1 MIRFNE
7 RYRLAVKFLEI
18 REGTS
23 IISNGEMVR
32 RVAAETGG
40 ESLTPS
46 SASRWK
52 SKSVPDLAILGAIA
66 RVCGVHPG
74 WLAFGEAGGPPP
86 DFVNLRQ
93 ASTRLS
99 AGDGGGDQGIRR
111 VARSDEQTISLD

>member
-1 MIRFNE
+1 MDTFNE
-7 RYRLAVKFLEI
+7 RYRLAVKYLEI
-18 REGTS
+18 REWAST
-23 IISNGEMVR
+23 ISNVEMVR
-32 RVAAETGG
+32 RVVAETGG

-93 ASTRLS
+93 ASTRPS
-99 AGDGGGDQGIRR
+99 SGEG
-111 VARSDEQTISLD
+111 

>member
-1 MIRFNE
+1 MDTFHE
-7 RYRLAVKFLEI
+7 RYRLAVKYLEI
-18 REGTS
+18 REGAST
-23 IISNGEMVR
+23 ISNVAMVR

-52 SKSVPDLAILGAIA
+52 STAVPDLAVLGAIA

-74 WLAFGEAGGPPP
+74 WLAFGKAGGPPP
-86 DFVNLRQ
+86 DFVNLHQ

-99 AGDGGGDQGIRR
+99 SGE
-111 VARSDEQTISLD
+111 EQA